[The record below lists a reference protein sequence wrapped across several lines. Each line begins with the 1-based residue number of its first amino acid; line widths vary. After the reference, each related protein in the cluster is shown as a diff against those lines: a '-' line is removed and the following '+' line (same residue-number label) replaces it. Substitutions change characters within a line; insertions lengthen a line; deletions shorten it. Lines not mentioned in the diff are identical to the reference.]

1 MKVFTVFL
9 SLLILLL
16 PFQSEL
22 LMAQDTENI
31 RVAVFDFDGKG
42 ITQDEATTLT
52 ERFRSVLIETK
63 KFTMV
68 ERQKVNLILE
78 ELGLQM
84 TGVVSEKS
92 LSEAGAMLGVER
104 IVTGSIGKI
113 EDTYTVDIRVVDVQ
127 SAKLLGSISRNT
139 TGTKENLLAL
149 LERMAKNLA
158 GIKVEVQKFPLK
170 IFSSP
175 GNGSIYLNG
184 KYIGLSPIEVE
195 VEEGVH
201 EVRVTLDGHEEWSG
215 KIVLNKPDKVV
226 AKLEEETSSNTW
238 LWIGGGLLVAGG
250 GILVATML
258 GDQGDSPEQGD
269 PIGEPPSPPAN

>member
-1 MKVFTVFL
+1 MKVFSVIL
-9 SLLILLL
+9 SFLILIL
-16 PFQSEL
+16 PFQSDL
-22 LMAQDTENI
+22 LLAQDEQQI

-42 ITQDEATTLT
+42 ITDDEATTLT

-92 LSEAGAMLGVER
+92 LSEAGAMLGVQR

-113 EDTYTVDIRVVDVQ
+113 GDTYTVDIRVVDVQ

-158 GIKVEVQKFPLK
+158 GIKVEVQKFALK

-175 GNGSIYLNG
+175 GNGSIYLD
-184 KYIGLSPIEVE
+184 
-195 VEEGVH
+195 EEIH
-201 EVRVTLDGHEEWSG
+201 RAFTD
-215 KIVLNKPDKVV
+215 
-226 AKLEEETSSNTW
+226 
-238 LWIGGGLLVAGG
+238 
-250 GILVATML
+250 
-258 GDQGDSPEQGD
+258 
-269 PIGEPPSPPAN
+269 

>member
-1 MKVFTVFL
+1 MKVICVFL
-9 SLLILLL
+9 SFLILLL
-16 PFQSEL
+16 PFHSDL
-22 LMAQDTENI
+22 LLAQEDAKI
-31 RVAVFDFDGKG
+31 RVAVFDFDAKG
-42 ITQDEATTLT
+42 ISPDEAATLT
-52 ERFRSVLIETK
+52 ERFRSVLIETQ
-63 KFTMV
+63 KFIMV

-84 TGVVSEKS
+84 TGVVSEQS
-92 LSEAGAMLGVER
+92 LSEAGAMLGVQR

-158 GIKVEVQKFPLK
+158 GIKVEVQKFALK
-170 IFSSP
+170 VFSSP
-175 GNGSIYLNG
+175 GNGSVYLDG

-195 VEEGVH
+195 AEEGTH
-201 EVRVTLDGHEEWSG
+201 EVRVTLEGYEEWSG
-215 KIVLNKPDKVV
+215 KIALTKPDKII
-226 AKLEEETSSNTW
+226 AKLEEEVSSKTW

-258 GDQGDSPEQGD
+258 GGSGDSAEEKTPIGD
-269 PIGEPPSPPAN
+269 PPNPPSN

>member
-1 MKVFTVFL
+1 MKGFSVFL
-9 SLLILLL
+9 SFLIFLL
-16 PFQSEL
+16 PFHSDRL
-22 LMAQDTENI
+22 LAQDEQKI

-42 ITQDEATTLT
+42 ITADEATTLT

-92 LSEAGAMLGVER
+92 LSEAGAMLGVQR

-113 EDTYTVDIRVVDVQ
+113 DDTYTVDIRVVDVQ

-158 GIKVEVQKFPLK
+158 GIKVEVQKFALK

-175 GNGSIYLNG
+175 GNGSIYLDG
-184 KYIGLSPIEVE
+184 KYVGLSPIEVE
-195 VEEGVH
+195 VEEGTH
-201 EVRVTLDGHEEWSG
+201 EVRVTLDGYEEWSG
-215 KIVLNKPDKVV
+215 KVALNKDDKVI
-226 AKLEEETSSNTW
+226 AKLEEEASSNTW
-238 LWIGGGLLVAGG
+238 LWVGGGLLVAGG
-250 GILVATML
+250 DGGETKTPI
-258 GDQGDSPEQGD
+258 GD
-269 PIGEPPSPPAN
+269 PPTPPSN

>member
-1 MKVFTVFL
+1 MKTLILLL
-9 SLLILLL
+9 SVLILLL
-16 PFQSEL
+16 PFHSDIL
-22 LMAQDTENI
+22 SAQEIEKI

-52 ERFRSVLIETK
+52 ERFRSVLIETD
-63 KFTMV
+63 KFVMV

-84 TGVVSEKS
+84 TGVVSEQS
-92 LSEAGAMLGVER
+92 LSEAGAMLGVQR

-127 SAKLLGSISRNT
+127 SAKLMGSISRNT

-175 GNGSIYLNG
+175 GNGSIYLDG

-201 EVRVTLDGHEEWSG
+201 EVRVTLEGYEEWSG
-215 KIVLNKPDKVV
+215 KIALNKPDKVV
-226 AKLEEETSSNTW
+226 AKLEEESSSNTW
-238 LWIGGGLLVAGG
+238 LWIGGGILVAGG
-250 GILVATML
+250 GILAAVMMGSKDEST
-258 GDQGDSPEQGD
+258 DQQTPIGD
-269 PIGEPPSPPAN
+269 PPDPPTN

>member
-1 MKVFTVFL
+1 MKGFSVFL
-9 SLLILLL
+9 SFLILLL
-16 PFQSEL
+16 PFHSDRL
-22 LMAQDTENI
+22 LAQDEQKI

-42 ITQDEATTLT
+42 ITADEATTLT

-92 LSEAGAMLGVER
+92 LSEAGAMLGVQR

-113 EDTYTVDIRVVDVQ
+113 DDTYTVDIRVVDVQ

-158 GIKVEVQKFPLK
+158 GIKVEVQKFALK

-175 GNGSIYLNG
+175 GNGSIYLDG
-184 KYIGLSPIEVE
+184 KYVGLSPIEVE
-195 VEEGVH
+195 VEEGTH
-201 EVRVTLDGHEEWSG
+201 EVRVTLDGYEEWSG
-215 KIVLNKPDKVV
+215 KVALNKDDKVI
-226 AKLEEETSSNTW
+226 AKLEEEASSNTW
-238 LWIGGGLLVAGG
+238 LWVGGGLLVAGG

-258 GDQGDSPEQGD
+258 GDSGDNPENQT
-269 PIGEPPSPPAN
+269 PIGEPPTPPSN